1 MSPSRPRRGD
11 RGGSRRRPATA
22 RISNGL
28 ALRRNPGYRLRCSER
43 RNGSSRERP
52 GPPATAKQQAQ
63 LFASP
68 ERSLYS
74 KGEEGPIKRR
84 PAVCNGFL
92 RRASRSYEGP
102 VNTNLRPFLQT
113 RPACL
118 AALEC
123 TEGEWVRVP
132 QRAAQALQRTK
143 YITLSHGAS
152 SSEFGLSLGAQG
164 PCRQHCHRESRQPVW
179 VSLWHRAA
187 PLLGRPF
194 HRLGFL
200 FRKDTRRW

>member
-123 TEGEWVRVP
+123 THPPVPPAGAVYLSQSVCCNGPVQGVRCSGGSSQLSP
-132 QRAAQALQRTK
+132 PGTQRTSGE
-143 YITLSHGAS
+143 YTRPTSAS
-152 SSEFGLSLGAQG
+152 CAPSGESSRHE
-164 PCRQHCHRESRQPVW
+164 
-179 VSLWHRAA
+179 RALYSIQQFPYFQCYSGSQA
-187 PLLGRPF
+187 
-194 HRLGFL
+194 
-200 FRKDTRRW
+200 